1 MDGGGGWREQSCLV
15 EGTSWA
21 SSLETGRPLVLP
33 KREWLEHSERKSIRV
48 DSGNHEKAN
57 GAGERWDSSGGTPVV
72 AGGMDR
78 HSWV

>member
-1 MDGGGGWREQSCLV
+1 MV